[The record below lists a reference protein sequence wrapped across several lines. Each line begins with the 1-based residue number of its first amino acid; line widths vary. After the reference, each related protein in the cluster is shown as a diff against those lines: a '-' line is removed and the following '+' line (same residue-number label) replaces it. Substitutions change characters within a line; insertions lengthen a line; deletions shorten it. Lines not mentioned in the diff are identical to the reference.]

1 MLVTTTEK
9 PSSFQIPKLEGKV
22 KTKTIILGSS
32 LVLGLLFYSQ
42 SIKPAKVVGIN
53 TPLIGS
59 WIETIK
65 PVEVVELSTNT
76 QSSDYTKW
84 VESLAKH
91 YQLLAEQQIK
101 TPGNSCYKTTIK
113 DCLEQLKPDKPK
125 QFESLEPA
133 KAINSDLKQLGYQ
146 VRLDAINFAQEKIE
160 E

>member
-42 SIKPAKVVGIN
+42 SIKPVK
-53 TPLIGS
+53 
-59 WIETIK
+59 
-65 PVEVVELSTNT
+65 VVELSTNT
-76 QSSDYTKW
+76 QSSDYKKR

-146 VRLDAINFAQEKIE
+146 VRLDAINFAQEKIKE
-160 E
+160 

>member
-1 MLVTTTEK
+1 MLVTTEK

-42 SIKPAKVVGIN
+42 SIKPVK
-53 TPLIGS
+53 
-59 WIETIK
+59 
-65 PVEVVELSTNT
+65 VVELSTNT

>member
-1 MLVTTTEK
+1 MLVTTEK

-32 LVLGLLFYSQ
+32 LVLGLLFYSL
-42 SIKPAKVVGIN
+42 SIKPAK
-53 TPLIGS
+53 
-59 WIETIK
+59 
-65 PVEVVELSTNT
+65 VVELSTNT

-101 TPGNSCYKTTIK
+101 TPGNSCYSTTIK

-125 QFESLEPA
+125 QFENLDPK
-133 KAINSDLKQLGYQ
+133 KAINSDLRQLGYQ
-146 VRLDAINFAQEKIE
+146 ARLDAINFAQAQIKD
-160 E
+160 

>member
-42 SIKPAKVVGIN
+42 SIKPVK
-53 TPLIGS
+53 
-59 WIETIK
+59 
-65 PVEVVELSTNT
+65 VVELSTNT

-146 VRLDAINFAQEKIE
+146 VRLDAINFAQEKIKE
-160 E
+160 

>member
-42 SIKPAKVVGIN
+42 SIKPVK
-53 TPLIGS
+53 
-59 WIETIK
+59 
-65 PVEVVELSTNT
+65 VVELSTNT

>member
-1 MLVTTTEK
+1 MLVTTEK

-32 LVLGLLFYSQ
+32 LVLGLLFYSL
-42 SIKPAKVVGIN
+42 SIKPAK
-53 TPLIGS
+53 
-59 WIETIK
+59 
-65 PVEVVELSTNT
+65 VVELSTNT

-146 VRLDAINFAQEKIE
+146 VRLDAINFAQEKIKE
-160 E
+160 

>member
-1 MLVTTTEK
+1 MLVTTEK
-9 PSSFQIPKLEGKV
+9 PSYQIPKFEGKV

-42 SIKPAKVVGIN
+42 SIKPAKVV
-53 TPLIGS
+53 
-59 WIETIK
+59 
-65 PVEVVELSTNT
+65 ELSTNT

-91 YQLLAEQQIK
+91 YQLLAKQQIK
-101 TPGNSCYKTTIK
+101 TPGNSCYKATIK

-125 QFESLEPA
+125 QFEYLEPA

-146 VRLDAINFAQEKIE
+146 VRLDAINFAQEKIKE
-160 E
+160 

>member
-42 SIKPAKVVGIN
+42 SIKPVK
-53 TPLIGS
+53 
-59 WIETIK
+59 
-65 PVEVVELSTNT
+65 VVELSTNT
-76 QSSDYTKW
+76 QSSDYTKG
-84 VESLAKH
+84 VESLAEN
-91 YQLLAEQQIK
+91 YQLLAEKNIK
-101 TPGNSCYKTTIK
+101 TPGNSCYKITIK